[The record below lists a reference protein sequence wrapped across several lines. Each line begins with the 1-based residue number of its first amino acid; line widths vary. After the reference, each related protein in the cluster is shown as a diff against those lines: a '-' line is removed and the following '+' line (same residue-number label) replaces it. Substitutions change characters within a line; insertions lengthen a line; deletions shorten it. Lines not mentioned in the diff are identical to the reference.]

1 MQIRPL
7 RAGEGAKLREL
18 RLRAV
23 RDAPQA
29 FLHSLAAEQAIPA
42 NNWERWADDP
52 EHDRIMFVAVADD
65 GDWLGM
71 AGCSL
76 RGDDAGTL
84 DATGMWVAPQ
94 ARGHNLGERLIEAI
108 VAWGRARG
116 AHVMEF
122 AVTETNEVAIALY
135 SRMGFAPT
143 GRRRALKSNPQLV
156 GMFMAMSLDRLDR

>member
-1 MQIRPL
+1 MEIRPL

-23 RDAPQA
+23 SDAPQA
-29 FLHSLAAEQAIPA
+29 FFHSLAAEQAIPPQD
-42 NNWERWADDP
+42 WERWADDP
-52 EHDRIMFVAVADD
+52 EHDRIMFVAVTDD
-65 GDWLGM
+65 GEWLGM

-94 ARGHNLGERLIEAI
+94 ARGRNLGERLIEAI

-116 AHVMEF
+116 ARVMEF
-122 AVTETNEVAIALY
+122 AVTETNDVAIELY
-135 SRMGFAPT
+135 RRVGFVPT
-143 GRRRALKSNPQLV
+143 GRRRALDSNPRLV
-156 GMFMAMSLDRLDR
+156 GMFMTMSLDGLDR